1 MAAGNDAMVI
11 YPLYILEI
19 KESDDIYRYF
29 PLEKKYAHAHTHT
42 CIHTYLHAHTQTH
55 GHGLFQGNQEVPSN
69 HAWFL

>member
-29 PLEKKYAHAHTHT
+29 PLEKK
-42 CIHTYLHAHTQTH
+42 TQ
-55 GHGLFQGNQEVPSN
+55 LLP
-69 HAWFL
+69 LL